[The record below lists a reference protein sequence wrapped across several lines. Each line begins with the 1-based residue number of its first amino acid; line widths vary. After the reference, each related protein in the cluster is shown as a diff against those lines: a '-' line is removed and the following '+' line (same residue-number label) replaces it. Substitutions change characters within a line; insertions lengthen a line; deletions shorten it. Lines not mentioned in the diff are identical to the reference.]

1 LEHGDFATDW
11 TTGAADAAYNAAQIK
26 INAEGITQQA
36 EEYNALSESVATI
49 KTTAEGVQT
58 SVQKIENGTL
68 TDKLKS
74 AVTNI
79 AADAIT
85 SEVKDDN
92 GEYKWV
98 NKIEQTSKSLT
109 STITEETERAK
120 KAEEDNAQAAED
132 AASAASANAASIS
145 KITQTVAGISAK
157 VRTFADTA
165 DNLFLEPHTLSY
177 ASNKEWSS
185 NGGYFTGGNVQL
197 SQGIAKGTTVTVRM
211 VGKFGTGRISLYC
224 GTWST
229 LGFNLWSSKAPGHEE
244 DYDYVGGVEHEQVT
258 YTFEWPCSDA
268 TGTLFAI
275 RTADTDGD
283 SVSIVNAECYLE
295 YVAVCIGAGA
305 GVGTMLKDSG
315 IDVIGGK
322 TTVTSD
328 NFVVQNNSGEQTM
341 LVDANGQLTTSL
353 IDADALTVRNIA
365 VGTTV
370 NNSAVLI
377 NADGT
382 INANIIDVAE
392 LAAQKLYAMIAG
404 QNTPVFSINAEGD
417 GANKFYWPGTTQ
429 VMLQILPMDSEGESV
444 IQFFDTDGT
453 ELWHIGKKAAFVAS
467 GSFSWETILL
477 AELTATEAASA
488 TNYGN
493 TSSAYKAYRF
503 HASSDNVYATY
514 NGRFYTDNTRSPN
527 TGFYLESGTYY
538 AANYTGGVP
547 NAQGLPSPKRRAYY
561 VIGDDGVL
569 TDSGTISVG

>member
-36 EEYNALSESVATI
+36 EEYNALDSRV
-49 KTTAEGVQT
+49 TTVETNAEGVKT
-58 SVQKIENGTL
+58 SVTKIEKGEL

-98 NKIEQTSKSLT
+98 SLIEQTDRSLT
-109 STITEETERAK
+109 STITAETNRATE
-120 KAEEDNAQAAED
+120 AEKD
-132 AASAASANAASIS
+132 NAASIS

-165 DNLFLEPHTLSY
+165 DNLFLEPHMLSY
-177 ASNKEWSS
+177 ASNKEWSN
-185 NGGYFTGGNVQL
+185 NGGYLTSGNVQL

-211 VGKFGTGRISLYC
+211 VGKFGTGRIVIYC

-229 LGFNLWSSKAPGHEE
+229 RGFNLYGSKNPSHLD

-258 YTFEWPCSDA
+258 YTFEWPCDDA
-268 TGTLFAI
+268 AGTLFAI

-295 YVAVCIGAGA
+295 YVAVCIGEGA

-382 INANIIDVAE
+382 INANLIRTIAMEVSKLQAISQAE
-392 LAAQKLYAMIAG
+392 DRDTPAIA
-404 QNTPVFSINAEGD
+404 INRNGD
-417 GANKFYWPGTTQ
+417 GAIEFFYPYIADTNGVMQTMMRICPTDDEGT
-429 VMLQILPMDSEGESV
+429 SV
-444 IQFFDTDGT
+444 IQFYDMNGN
-453 ELWHIGKKAAFVAS
+453 ELWHLGRSAVIASTATVPSAKSATYAA
-467 GSFSWETILL
+467 
-477 AELTATEAASA
+477 LTAAEANTT
-488 TNYGN
+488 TNYYG
-493 TSSAYKAYRF
+493 TSKAVTLYRLPSNGLLYTTSACSTLA
-503 HASSDNVYATY
+503 N
-514 NGRFYTDNTRSPN
+514 
-527 TGFYLESGTYY
+527 GTYY
-538 AANYTGGVP
+538 GCLARQEPPMAGGDASTNYYREKVTITNGV
-547 NAQGLPSPKRRAYY
+547 ASSTIITIY
-561 VIGDDGVL
+561 V
-569 TDSGTISVG
+569 